1 MRKLQGHSADNV
13 ECRCQHYDEAGD
25 PDYKEHPDCPVTR
38 KNKKG
43 GALSFVQGVYASSS
57 PETRRRMN
65 QSYVESGGSVLSTD
79 PITDNVI
86 SSPASI
92 SGPPSSAHGR
102 NGRDSSESHAGGW
115 PGPGHGRQTHV
126 IDQNVPAKGKEPALG
141 GVGSGLGLDERMEIC
156 DSMLEDPTRLGR
168 FDLRE
173 FEGQGGWKR
182 KGREEQEKGGCGEG
196 GWGRR
201 TKTRRADGERE
212 AGGAGGAGRG
222 PAMRNNAGE
231 TADAASSSDDA
242 FVKQAARQ
250 LLEQVLAYHTS
261 KEKSQV
267 LSDSRY
273 RSILFSLLPQSGV
286 EVPSQD
292 LQEFPLSRNDQKN
305 QISAKKPTAKKDATG
320 YEYKGERYVVRSLKG
335 EIMLPASMIFEVL
348 FRMYKGGARTKER
361 LHDMVKSSQY
371 DQTSLPGIVIDD
383 FMRVMRMCDQDLP
396 PLEMKY
402 SNYFRNQKDSLFLA
416 KFSKLKLAGVNMGT
430 DDAVRLATILSTN
443 FEQGAFEQAAGARAA
458 K

>member
-1 MRKLQGHSADNV
+1 MRSTHNLLKRKASEAEAAAKAAAEAAAETVPQAHEEGLEYGDNAADIAADNM
-13 ECRCQHYDEAGD
+13 AATFAA
-25 PDYKEHPDCPVTR
+25 KT
-38 KNKKG
+38 
-43 GALSFVQGVYASSS
+43 
-57 PETRRRMN
+57 
-65 QSYVESGGSVLSTD
+65 
-79 PITDNVI
+79 
-86 SSPASI
+86 
-92 SGPPSSAHGR
+92 AH
-102 NGRDSSESHAGGW
+102 EEM
-115 PGPGHGRQTHV
+115 Q
-126 IDQNVPAKGKEPALG
+126 
-141 GVGSGLGLDERMEIC
+141 
-156 DSMLEDPTRLGR
+156 
-168 FDLRE
+168 RE
-173 FEGQGGWKR
+173 V
-182 KGREEQEKGGCGEG
+182 
-196 GWGRR
+196 
-201 TKTRRADGERE
+201 
-212 AGGAGGAGRG
+212 GGAGRG

-231 TADAASSSDDA
+231 TADATSSSDDG

-335 EIMLPASMIFEVL
+335 EIMLPASLIFEVL

-402 SNYFRNQKDSLFLA
+402 SN
-416 KFSKLKLAGVNMGT
+416 
-430 DDAVRLATILSTN
+430 
-443 FEQGAFEQAAGARAA
+443 
-458 K
+458 